1 MRFSHRNHWR
11 ASKGEGREGENE
23 VQTSQPPPNDV
34 ESTARPKE
42 NGKSAPEAKPISVEE
57 TTATEDAPKA
67 AVEAVAPAVVAATS
81 AAAAATAEKPKPQS
95 DCVVCGHLARNF
107 CSSCKHV
114 FYCTRY
120 RFVIFSD
127 DSIFESTVRRPI
139 TSPPRDHQRKHW
151 KDHKEECKSLATLPY
166 RVSPGN
172 G

>member
-1 MRFSHRNHWR
+1 M
-11 ASKGEGREGENE
+11 
-23 VQTSQPPPNDV
+23 QTSQPPPNDV

-127 DSIFESTVRRPI
+127 DSMFESTERLPI
-139 TSPPRDHQRKHW
+139 TSPPAQRSP
-151 KDHKEECKSLATLPY
+151 EETLEGPQGGMQE
-166 RVSPGN
+166 PGDIALSSES
-172 G
+172 GKWMRKALFT